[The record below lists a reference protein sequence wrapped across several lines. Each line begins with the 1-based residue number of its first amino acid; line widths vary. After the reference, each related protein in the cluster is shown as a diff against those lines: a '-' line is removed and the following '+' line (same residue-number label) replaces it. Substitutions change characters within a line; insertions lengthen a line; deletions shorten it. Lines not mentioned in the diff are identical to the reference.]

1 MSRPARAVAVALLGS
16 ALLATTAMAQRAT
29 DRTGRDTMFVGVDT
43 SGSFVQAGDYANA
56 MGFLAYYIYGHLHGL
71 GGLTQVKEL
80 FVAAIGGKEAGEPKA
95 FHPTLE
101 FADKDIAGIG

>member
-1 MSRPARAVAVALLGS
+1 
-16 ALLATTAMAQRAT
+16 
-29 DRTGRDTMFVGVDT
+29 VDT
-43 SGSFVQAGDYANA
+43 SGSFVQGGDYANA

-101 FADKDIAGIG
+101 FADKDIAGIEANLRRWYPPTDTLTDFNVFFEQVARVTK